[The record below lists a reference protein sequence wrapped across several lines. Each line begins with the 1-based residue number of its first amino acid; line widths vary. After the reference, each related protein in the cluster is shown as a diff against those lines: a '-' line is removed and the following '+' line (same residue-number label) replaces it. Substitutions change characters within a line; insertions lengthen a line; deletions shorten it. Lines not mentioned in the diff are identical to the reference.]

1 MAVSASEAARGRI
14 AKRAMRQPRAPGGAR
29 KSISI
34 AFLLPALLFL
44 GALVVYPLI
53 DTIAQSFQASDT
65 RQFVGTDNYRAA
77 FSNDRVVTAIRN
89 TLVWVAVA
97 PALITGLGL
106 VFAILTERV
115 RYGTAVKVLLFMPM
129 AISFLSIGVIW
140 RVMYEQDPDRGLVNA
155 ATAAVADAVRSP
167 GPYPEAT
174 ALPDSGLERRGDVIV
189 SSKTV
194 SPGDTVAMGLV
205 SITDPEIPDN
215 ATQATEPEA
224 QAGEIAAVVWRD
236 FKPGG
241 GRPGVV
247 EEGELGLPGAT
258 VELVDSQGEVVASQV
273 TQPDGTV
280 TFTEIGDG
288 SYTPR
293 LGEATF
299 RPPYEGASWLA
310 ASLVTPAIIGAF
322 LWAQVGFAVVVMGAG
337 LAALPRDLLEAAR
350 VDGATEMQVFRHITV
365 PLMRPIIMVVFITL
379 LINTLKVFDIVYVL
393 APPSSQNAANV
404 IALEMFRTSFLARQ
418 FGVGAAIAVILFVA
432 VVPIMILN
440 VRRFRRES

>member
-1 MAVSASEAARGRI
+1 
-14 AKRAMRQPRAPGGAR
+14 
-29 KSISI
+29 
-34 AFLLPALLFL
+34 
-44 GALVVYPLI
+44 VYPLI
-53 DTIAQSFQASDT
+53 DTIAQSFQTADT
-65 RQFVGTDNYRAA
+65 RQFVGLDNYRTALGTE
-77 FSNDRVVTAIRN
+77 RVVTSIRN
-89 TLVWVAVA
+89 TVVWVAVA

-106 VFAILTERV
+106 VFALLTERV

-140 RVMYEQDPDRGLVNA
+140 RVMYEQDPDRGLINA
-155 ATAAVADAVRSP
+155 ATGAVVDTVRTP

-174 ALPDSGLERRGDVIV
+174 ALADSGLERRGDVMV
-189 SSKTV
+189 SSQRV
-194 SPGDTVAMGLV
+194 SPGETLPIGLV
-205 SITDPEIPDN
+205 SITDPEIPPD

-224 QAGEIAAVVWRD
+224 RPGDVAVVVWRD

-258 VELVDSQGEVVASQV
+258 VELLDSQGEVVASQV
-273 TQPDGTV
+273 TASDGSA
-280 TFTEIGDG
+280 TFSEIADG
-288 SYTPR
+288 SYTAR

-299 RPPYEGASWLA
+299 RAPYDGASWLA
-310 ASLVTPAIIGAF
+310 SSLVTPAIIGAF

-365 PLMRPIIMVVFITL
+365 PLMRPIITVVFITL

-404 IALEMFRTSFLARQ
+404 IALEMFRTSFLARN
-418 FGVGAAIAVILFVA
+418 FGVGAAVAVILFLA
-432 VVPIMILN
+432 VVPIMIVN
-440 VRRFRRES
+440 VRRFRREG